1 MTPFVEILSLIEK
14 RGEVRRT
21 EFNKA
26 LPARTAE
33 NALAQLRERGDI
45 RLVARGVY
53 AFPCAAECKNSAI
66 AIH

>member
-1 MTPFVEILSLIEK
+1 MTPFVEIFRLIEQ
-14 RGEVRRT
+14 RGLVRRT
-21 EFNKA
+21 EFNQV

-45 RLVARGVY
+45 RLVARGLY

-66 AIH
+66 ATH